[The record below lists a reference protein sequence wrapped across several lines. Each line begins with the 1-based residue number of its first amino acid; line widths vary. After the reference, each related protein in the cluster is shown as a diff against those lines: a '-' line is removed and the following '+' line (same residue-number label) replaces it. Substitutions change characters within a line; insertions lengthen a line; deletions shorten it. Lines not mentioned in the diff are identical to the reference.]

1 MAPIKLPLT
10 GLEIRPVDRLL
21 SPFQSFLKIEAAGGI
36 LLLVATIIA
45 LVWANSP
52 WAESYEKIWHG
63 TYFGLSLFEKAD
75 GTALFDLRMSLSHW
89 VNDGIMVI
97 FFFVVGLEI
106 KREVL
111 VGGLSSPKKAAV
123 PIAAAMG
130 GILFPALCYA
140 AINIGGE
147 GQAAK
152 GWAIPTA
159 TDIAFALGIMAL
171 LGKRVPLSLK
181 IFLTALAIVDD
192 IGAVL
197 IIAFFYTEGLDT
209 VALMSGG
216 GVLALLVLCN
226 FLHVRRL
233 VVYMML
239 GMILW
244 YFVYKSGIHAT
255 IAGVLLAFTIPAR
268 SLLAGHDF
276 VGFGRKAMDG
286 YSEAGGDRDDIM
298 ADPVRQKLVH
308 GIEKASEAVQPPL
321 LRLEHIIHPWS
332 AFLIMPIFALANA
345 GVAIGDLSVLFTS
358 SVSLGIFVGL
368 IVGKQA
374 GISLFTW
381 LAVRLGWGD
390 LPSGTTFKQ
399 VYAASWLAGIG
410 FTMSLFIAGLGFGSG
425 EELERAKMGILF
437 ASFVAGVVGY
447 TLLRLFSPAPESDSN

>member
-1 MAPIKLPLT
+1 MKIPLT
-10 GLEIRPVDRLL
+10 GLEVRPIDRLL
-21 SPFQSFLKIEAAGGI
+21 SPIQAFLKVEAAGGI
-36 LLLVATIIA
+36 LLLLATIMA
-45 LVWANSP
+45 LAWANSP
-52 WAESYEKIWHG
+52 WAASYEQIWHG

-75 GTALFDLRMSLSHW
+75 GSMLFDLRMSLSHW
-89 VNDGIMVI
+89 VNDGLMVI

-123 PIAAAMG
+123 PIAAALG
-130 GILFPALCYA
+130 GVLFPALIYVVVNLGA
-140 AINIGGE
+140 E
-147 GQAAK
+147 GQAPK

-197 IIAFFYTEGLDT
+197 IIAFFYTESIDT
-209 VALMSGG
+209 GALLSGG
-216 GVLALLVLCN
+216 LVLALLVLGN
-226 FLHVRRL
+226 FLQVRRL
-233 VVYMML
+233 VFYLVL
-239 GMILW
+239 GAILW
-244 YFVYKSGIHAT
+244 FFVYQSGIHAT

-268 SLLAGHDF
+268 SRLEGHHF
-276 VGFGRKAMDG
+276 VTFGRKAMDL
-286 YSEAGGDRDDIM
+286 YAEAGGDHDEIM

-308 GIEKASEAVQPPL
+308 GIEVASEAVQPPL
-321 LRLEHIIHPWS
+321 LRLEHLIHPWS

-358 SVSLGIFVGL
+358 SISLGIFLGL
-368 IVGKQA
+368 ILGKQI

-381 LAVRLGWGD
+381 LAVKLGLGD
-390 LPSGTTFKQ
+390 LPSGTCFRQ
-399 VYAASWLAGIG
+399 IYAASWLAGIG
-410 FTMSLFIAGLGFGSG
+410 FTMSLFIAGLGFGAG

-437 ASFVAGVVGY
+437 ASFVAGAVGY
-447 TLLRLFSPAPESDSN
+447 GLLRAFTSPPDPKA